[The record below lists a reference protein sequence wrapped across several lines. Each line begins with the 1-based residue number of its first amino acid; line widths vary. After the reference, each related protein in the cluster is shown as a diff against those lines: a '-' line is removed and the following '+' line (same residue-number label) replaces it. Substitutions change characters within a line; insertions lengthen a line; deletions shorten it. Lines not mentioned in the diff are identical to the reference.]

1 MRRMTIV
8 LLMFACTG
16 AALAQRAGQTTSQAP
31 RPVAKPQTNTQQKE
45 DTLSVNVNLVD
56 LLYTVADKKG
66 RFITNLKKEDFKV
79 YEDDKNQVVT
89 NFTAETDL
97 PLTIALLVD
106 TSGSIRDKLRFEQE
120 AAIEFFY
127 STLHRGKDKGMVI
140 SFDSGVDLLQ
150 DFTDNPETLA
160 DAVRKIR
167 AGGGTSLYDAIY
179 LAVNEKLANQPGR
192 LVIILISDG
201 DDKYRR
207 ISLTETLELAQRR
220 NVAIYAISTNSAAYF
235 GSKDQDRGDKTL
247 KRFSEDTGGRPFFP
261 EKIQDLAI
269 SFQEIGE
276 ELRSQ
281 YRLAY
286 IPSNNKADGTF
297 RKIRIDVANKNYK
310 VKARTG
316 YYAPRAAA
324 ATSQNNGR

>member
-1 MRRMTIV
+1 MMIV
-8 LLMFACTG
+8 LLMLVCTG
-16 AALAQRAGQTTSQAP
+16 AALAQRGQTPSQAT
-31 RPVAKPQTNTQQKE
+31 RPVANPQTNTQKQ

-66 RFITNLKKEDFKV
+66 KFITSLRKEDFKV
-79 YEDDKNQVVT
+79 YEDDKNQVIS

-127 STLHRGKDKGMVI
+127 STLHRGKDKAMVI

-167 AGGGTSLYDAIY
+167 AGGGTSLYDAVY

-201 DDKYRR
+201 DDNSSR
-207 ISLTETLELAQRR
+207 ISLTETMELAQRR
-220 NVAIYAISTNSAAYF
+220 NVAIYSISTNSAAYF

-247 KRFSEDTGGRPFFP
+247 KRFSEETGGRPFFP
-261 EKIQDLAI
+261 EKIQDLAV

-324 ATSQNNGR
+324 ATTSQKN

>member
-1 MRRMTIV
+1 MKRTLIV
-8 LLMFACTG
+8 LMMLVCTG
-16 AALAQRAGQTTSQAP
+16 AVFAQRGGPAPSQTT
-31 RPVAKPQTNTQQKE
+31 RPVANPQQQ
-45 DTLSVNVNLVD
+45 DTLSVNGNLVD

-66 RFITNLKKEDFKV
+66 KFITNLRKEDFKV
-79 YEDDKNQVVT
+79 YEDDKNQVIT

-127 STLHRGKDKGMVI
+127 STLHRGKDKALVI

-150 DFTDNPETLA
+150 DFSDDPEALA
-160 DAVRKIR
+160 NAVRKIR

-179 LAVNEKLANQPGR
+179 LAVNEKLAEQPGG

-201 DDKYRR
+201 DDNSSRV
-207 ISLTETLELAQRR
+207 SLTETLELAQRR

-235 GSKDQDRGDKTL
+235 GSNDQDRGDKTL
-247 KRFSEDTGGRPFFP
+247 KRFSEETGGKPFFP
-261 EKIQDLAI
+261 KKIQDLAV

-316 YYAPRAAA
+316 YYAPRVAA
-324 ATSQNNGR
+324 ATSQNNSR

>member
-1 MRRMTIV
+1 MKRMMIV
-8 LLMFACTG
+8 LLMLACTG
-16 AALAQRAGQTTSQAP
+16 AALAQRAGQTPSQAT
-31 RPVAKPQTNTQQKE
+31 RPVANPQTNAQKE

-66 RFITNLKKEDFKV
+66 KFITSLRKEDFKV
-79 YEDDKNQVVT
+79 YEDDKNQVIS

-127 STLHRGKDKGMVI
+127 STLHRGKDKAMVI

-167 AGGGTSLYDAIY
+167 AGGGTSLYDAVY

-201 DDKYRR
+201 DDNSSR
-207 ISLTETLELAQRR
+207 ISLTETMELAQRR
-220 NVAIYAISTNSAAYF
+220 NVAIYSISTNSAAYF

-247 KRFSEDTGGRPFFP
+247 KRFSEETGGRPFFP
-261 EKIQDLAI
+261 EKIQDLAV

-324 ATSQNNGR
+324 AATSQNK